1 MFLKYGS
8 YQHQDGEVD
17 ISVNKNAVMTARG
30 TVEKVVEQWKITGIL
45 RDTSSTGLSTKASA
59 LQTAYGTNNLDLCLY
74 HSVGVASHLHLNP
87 SEATGGIRVLS
98 VNFPKGAEKGEFAN
112 ARHYEITVEAIYPN
126 LVDGLLQFQ
135 ETITYNGTGG
145 PRYAYIEILNGPP
158 VRQTVCEQTLYRITQ
173 SGHAIGLFSYPTI
186 PSPLWPYY
194 EDQTAR
200 QTSRSGGQLQGTFYS
215 GYGVQWSY
223 QFVSDVPLYN
233 NPTVR

>member
-8 YQHQDGEVD
+8 YQHADGEVD

-135 ETITYNGTGG
+135 ETITFSGGG
-145 PRYAYIEILNGPP
+145 PRVVWVEVLNGPP
-158 VRQTVCEQTLYRITQ
+158 VRQEVGEYTVYRATQT
-173 SGHAIGLFSYPTI
+173 GHAVGLFSYPSI
-186 PSPLWPYY
+186 PVPFASFY
-194 EDQTAR
+194 ENRPAR
-200 QTSRSGGQLQGTFYS
+200 QISYSGGQLQGTFYS

-223 QFVSDVPLYN
+223 QFESDSSLSG
-233 NPTVR
+233 NPTVM